1 MKINPISPK
10 TTINYNQ
17 SINRQNAGP
26 NFSAKIP
33 KRYQVSVI
41 KKIQSN
47 KINPEV
53 KDKAIETLQKLAI
66 SNYRVVNS
74 TSVSGATFSDRS
86 IMDLVSLKE
95 MGIDTII
102 DFRGEAMGEF
112 AKACERAGFKYYNF
126 NLNNV
131 NNLTN
136 PEYFIRE
143 ENEPIKVTPAFVE
156 KLKKF
161 FEMVNEG
168 NVYMGC
174 QFGIDRTNIGLF
186 LNYLMNSNVENAPTI
201 ITWPYERKKAVANKN
216 IRIVRN
222 IIKHLTPEQRKQLGI
237 PEDYNCMLQIRI
249 YEILDKNGLI

>member
-1 MKINPISPK
+1 MRINPISPK

-17 SINRQNAGP
+17 SINRQTAGP

-33 KRYQVSVI
+33 KTRQVHVI

-74 TSVSGATFSDRS
+74 TSVSGATFSNRS
-86 IMDLVSLKE
+86 IMDLKSLKE

-102 DFRGEAMGEF
+102 DFRGEAMNDF
-112 AKACERAGFKYYNF
+112 AKLCERAGLKYYNF

-131 NNLTN
+131 NNMSN
-136 PEYFIRE
+136 PEYFVRE
-143 ENEPIKVTPAFVE
+143 DNERIKVTAVFVE

-161 FEMVNEG
+161 FDMINEG

-174 QFGIDRTNIGLF
+174 QFGVDRTNIGLF

-201 ITWPYERKKAVANKN
+201 ITWPYERKKTVANKN

-222 IIKHLTPEQRKQLGI
+222 IIKRLTPEQRKQLGI
-237 PEDYNCMLQIRI
+237 PEDYNYMLQIRI

>member
-10 TTINYNQ
+10 ITTNYNQ
-17 SINRQNAGP
+17 PINRQNVGIS
-26 NFSAKIP
+26 FSAKIP
-33 KRYQVSVI
+33 KKYQARVV
-41 KKIQSN
+41 KKIETGR
-47 KINPEV
+47 INPEL
-53 KDKAIETLQKLAI
+53 KEKAIEALDKLYI
-66 SNYRVVNS
+66 TNYRVVNS

-86 IMDLVSLKE
+86 IMDLMSLKE

-102 DFRGEAMGEF
+102 DFRGEAMSDF
-112 AKACERAGFKYYNF
+112 AKICKKAGLKYYNF

-131 NNLTN
+131 NNMTN

-143 ENEPIKVTPAFVE
+143 ENERIKITQAFVE
-156 KLKKF
+156 KLQKF

-201 ITWPYERKKAVANKN
+201 ITWPYERKKAVANRN

-237 PEDYNCMLQIRI
+237 PEDYNVMLQIRI
-249 YEILDKNGLI
+249 YEILDKNGLL

>member
-10 TTINYNQ
+10 IATNYSKLN
-17 SINRQNAGP
+17 NRQSAEP
-26 NFSAKIP
+26 NFSAKVP
-33 KRYQVSVI
+33 KSRNVRVI
-41 KKIQSN
+41 KKIQTS
-47 KINPEV
+47 KIAPEV
-53 KDKAIETLQKLAI
+53 NENALETYRKLMI

-74 TSVSGATFSDRS
+74 TSVSGATFSNRS
-86 IMDLVSLKE
+86 IIDLKSLKE

-102 DFRGEAMGEF
+102 DFRGEAMSDF
-112 AKACERAGFKYYNF
+112 AMLCEKAGLKYYNF

-131 NNLTN
+131 NNMTN
-136 PEYFIRE
+136 PEYFVRE
-143 ENEPIKVTPAFVE
+143 DNERIKVTAAFVE

-161 FEMVNEG
+161 FDMINEG

-174 QFGIDRTNIGLF
+174 QFGVDRTNIGLF

-201 ITWPYERKKAVANKN
+201 ITWPYERKKTVANKN

-222 IIKHLTPEQRKQLGI
+222 IIKRLTPEQRKQLGI
-237 PEDYNCMLQIRI
+237 PEDYNYMLQIRI